1 MYTLRAQI
9 EYQAFATAEIALWAA
24 AKPVLVAAKPVL
36 VVDKAALEK
45 AHA

>member
-9 EYQAFATAEIALWAA
+9 EYQAVATAEIALWT
-24 AKPVLVAAKPVL
+24 AAKPVL